1 MSNDKSVW
9 FKDNM
14 LVVQESVLKELG
26 LVAGQSITETQMSNC
41 IELNARAMVD
51 DLTQRRAAG
60 EDVPDTSG
68 LEADL
73 ARIAA
78 KR

>member
-1 MSNDKSVW
+1 MSNIKTVR
-9 FKDNM
+9 FNGEA
-14 LVVQESVLKELG
+14 LLVQESVLKELG
-26 LVAGQSITETQMSNC
+26 LVAGQSITQAQMLKC

-51 DLTQRRAAG
+51 DLNQLRAAG

-73 ARIAA
+73 ARIATE
-78 KR
+78 R